1 MYSSIHPFWAGVQAH
16 FARIRVS
23 KEKIINI
30 VGLSKYQT
38 TKKEIQKL
46 QDGKPEFR
54 RIYVLS

>member
-1 MYSSIHPFWAGVQAH
+1 MHSSIHPFWAGVQAH
-16 FARIRVS
+16 FARVRVG

-30 VGLSKYQT
+30 VGLLKYQT

-46 QDGKPEFR
+46 QDGKLQFR